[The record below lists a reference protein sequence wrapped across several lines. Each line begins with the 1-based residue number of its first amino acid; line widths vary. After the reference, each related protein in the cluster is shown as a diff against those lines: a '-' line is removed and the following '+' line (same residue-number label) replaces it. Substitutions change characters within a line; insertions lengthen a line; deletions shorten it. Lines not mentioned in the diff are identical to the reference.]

1 MRPGAGDQ
9 HGQVRAGDDVS
20 GQNRT
25 VLRRVG
31 TFKLYVLKTSPPVCD
46 SETVVCTIGDGS
58 PGKVVPGSC
67 RQDAALLR
75 QPGRED
81 LVTGQVHVEGRYG
94 TPRHGAHVCGG
105 HDLPARSPFTGR
117 VQIMTLGEATAEH
130 TDETARA
137 YGYAQRRSWIFW
149 AWWYGAVLAGT
160 GAVDAVLLAI
170 FGQNPERGVTMV
182 IIGAAVSVLGWL
194 VTLGV
199 RFSRKPP
206 KPATD
211 LPRLEQGIRINPGVV
226 KFLVVAAVLIPV
238 ALALFTPNGASP
250 ETSPILGFIGASI
263 LGLAAGMAR
272 SGWLFRNSSELYRRW
287 LQRQEL
293 PRG

>member
-1 MRPGAGDQ
+1 
-9 HGQVRAGDDVS
+9 
-20 GQNRT
+20 
-25 VLRRVG
+25 
-31 TFKLYVLKTSPPVCD
+31 
-46 SETVVCTIGDGS
+46 
-58 PGKVVPGSC
+58 
-67 RQDAALLR
+67 
-75 QPGRED
+75 
-81 LVTGQVHVEGRYG
+81 
-94 TPRHGAHVCGG
+94 VCGG
-105 HDLPARSPFTGR
+105 HDPPARSPFTGR

-182 IIGAAVSVLGWL
+182 FIGAAVSVLGWL
-194 VTLGV
+194 VTLGL

-211 LPRLEQGIRINPGVV
+211 LLRLEQGIRINPGVV

-272 SGWLFRNSSELYRRW
+272 SGWLFRNSNEIYRRW
-287 LQRQEL
+287 LQRQQL